1 VVCDWFFWGD
11 AELMAQIQT
20 NPWSFV
26 AADQATSVAITSITP
41 NGITS
46 ATVVTG
52 SAHGLSL
59 YENISIQG
67 TTIVGWRNGYEV
79 LAIPSTTSFIIAM
92 EGWQANLAANGANGN
107 VLSVAYPM
115 KIRIEQALWNNPT
128 AAGALLI
135 TDVNGNLV
143 WNPTAGAAGTTGPY
157 TYGKLYW
164 IDGLVI
170 NALPSGTLQLTI
182 N

>member
-1 VVCDWFFWGD
+1 VVRDWFVWGD
-11 AELMAQIQT
+11 AELMAQIQS

-59 YENISIQG
+59 YQNISIQG
-67 TTIVGWRNGYEV
+67 TTIIGWRNGYEV
-79 LAIPSTTSFIIAM
+79 LSIPSTTSFIVAM

-107 VLSVAYPM
+107 VLTVAYPY
-115 KIRIEQALWNNPT
+115 KVRIEQIVWLNPT
-128 AAGALLI
+128 AAQLTI
-135 TDVNGNLV
+135 TDTNGNSV
-143 WNPTAGAAGTTGPY
+143 WTYLPPGIGDVY
-157 TYGKLYW
+157 TYGKVYW
-164 IDGLVI
+164 VDGLVI
-170 NALPSGTLQLTI
+170 NALPAGLLQVTV